1 MSMKTS
7 NTAATG
13 ESLITGK
20 SLLRLFFF
28 AMTLTSNSS
37 MLVVRFVKKNS
48 FDRQQQNAVEKPQ
61 SENRLL

>member
-28 AMTLTSNSS
+28 AMTSTSNSS